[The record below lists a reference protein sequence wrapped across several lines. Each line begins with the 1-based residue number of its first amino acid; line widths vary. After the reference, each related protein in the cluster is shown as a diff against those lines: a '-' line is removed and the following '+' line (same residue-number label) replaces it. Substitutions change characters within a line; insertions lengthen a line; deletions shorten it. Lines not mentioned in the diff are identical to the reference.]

1 MIGQKGR
8 KPFFLWI
15 FIWYDT
21 DNGGM
26 DMKQR
31 QFAILQLILLEEQT
45 IDKEICLQY
54 QISKRTFQY
63 DISAINRWLTG
74 QDLPKLKRNDQGHL
88 SLEITPLMREQ
99 VLSKIRSQSMAFHQ
113 MNDEARMET
122 VLFTLL
128 LENGA
133 INTKTLCEE
142 YEMSRNSIRKL
153 LVKLSTE
160 LNSEE
165 VSLVSRPKKG
175 WMIRGDE
182 EDIRRYFVKRFHG
195 IFIEPTKRNSIQYL
209 EMHRM
214 IAERIPRW
222 DTWIKERSFDVF
234 EGITDRSSGRVI
246 ASLAISIIRHQTDG
260 LSEFQPMEI
269 PVLAESGALPK
280 FDSLIQGYGFLLN
293 LQDRVFCA
301 KYLLGNRAIDMDRK
315 VEVVFDALPKIVKIM
330 VKDMSEIAGKP
341 IREPERLVNSLIV
354 HLQPTIFRIRFGI
367 EVENKLLEQIQDR
380 YQGYYRAARIAS
392 RPLEQHF
399 DIKIPP
405 EEVAF
410 IAMHFGAFIEKQEKE
425 HIRILLVC
433 HEGMA
438 TVRLMQA
445 RLQEEFDAF
454 EIVGIMSRHQYTTI
468 KNIDADLVLATIP
481 LKSRGIPIVT
491 VEPLL
496 TEKNQMELEGLLT
509 KRKIARK
516 NVAEQIMHAVEQ
528 YATVHQKRLLRHRIE
543 EIVNGKRSGKLLSEI
558 LPLSRIQLGKEADT
572 WQEAVSLAAE
582 PLLEAGAMT
591 EGYYLKMLENIERY
605 RAYVVVRKFVAMPH
619 ARPEDG
625 ALDVQASLLVLKKG
639 VIFGHPKNDPVRIVF
654 ILTAIDALQHLH
666 ALETF
671 RKMISSEESLNR
683 LKRMQTQKECQQ
695 WIKSLEE

>member
-1 MIGQKGR
+1 
-8 KPFFLWI
+8 
-15 FIWYDT
+15 
-21 DNGGM
+21 
-26 DMKQR
+26 MKQR

-153 LVKLSTE
+153 LVKLSAE

-260 LSEFQPMEI
+260 LSEMQPMEI

-528 YATVHQKRLLRHRIE
+528 YASVHQKRLLRHRIE